1 MTSNASAAGEEQG
14 SVSEIPVTPI
24 GVTQSTIDVAE
35 AAQEHPQHQE
45 RENAEEA
52 LESHE
57 VIELQAFIER
67 KEWIEEKIKVR
78 L

>member
-1 MTSNASAAGEEQG
+1 MTSNASAAGGEQG

-24 GVTQSTIDVAE
+24 GATQSAIDVAE
-35 AAQEHPQHQE
+35 AAQEHQE